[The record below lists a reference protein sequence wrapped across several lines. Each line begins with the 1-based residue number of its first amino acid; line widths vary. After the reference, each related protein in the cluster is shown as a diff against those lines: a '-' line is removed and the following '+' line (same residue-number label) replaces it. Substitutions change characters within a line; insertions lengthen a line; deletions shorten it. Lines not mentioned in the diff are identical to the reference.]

1 MTRRVYLDHNAT
13 VPMRPEVLD
22 TMSEVLQIGGNASSV
37 HAEGRKARQF
47 LEVARE
53 NIARFV
59 EGEAGGVIF
68 TGGGTEACN
77 LALQTRKAPAGDI
90 KRILVSSIEHAA
102 VLAPLDDVDIS
113 VTQLPVSEQGVVD
126 LAALAIALEDPSPAL
141 VVVMAANNET
151 GVVQPMSEIGAMV
164 RAHGSLFFCDAIQ
177 AAGKIPLSMG
187 DMNIDMLSL
196 SAHKIGGAAGV
207 GALVVRDGIILNPLI
222 KGGGQELRRRAGT
235 ENLAGCAGFGLAA
248 RLAKENLG
256 AFAQLSVLRD
266 DMECQ
271 LVESFPAIAIFA
283 TQTARLPNTSC
294 FALPNMRAET
304 MIMSLDLAGIAVSSG
319 AACSSGKVTRSH
331 VLEAMGVAHNLLEGT
346 IRISLGM
353 SNTASDVSQ
362 LISAL
367 KGHIDLS
374 QPQLQSQLKLENRI

>member
-77 LALQTRKAPAGDI
+77 LALQTRKAPAGYI

-283 TQTARLPNTSC
+283 TQTSRLPNTSC

>member
-283 TQTARLPNTSC
+283 TQTSRLPNTSC

-331 VLEAMGVAHNLLEGT
+331 VLEAMGLAHNLLEGT

>member
-77 LALQTRKAPAGDI
+77 LALQTPKAPAGDI

-283 TQTARLPNTSC
+283 TQTSRLPNTSC

>member
-187 DMNIDMLSL
+187 DMDIDLLSL

-235 ENLAGCAGFGLAA
+235 ENLAGCVGFGLAA

-283 TQTARLPNTSC
+283 TQTSRLPNTSC